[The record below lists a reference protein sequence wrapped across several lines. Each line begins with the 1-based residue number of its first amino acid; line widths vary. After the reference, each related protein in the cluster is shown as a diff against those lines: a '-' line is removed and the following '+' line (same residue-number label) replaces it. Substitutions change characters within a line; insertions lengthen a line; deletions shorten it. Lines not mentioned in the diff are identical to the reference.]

1 MKNGRN
7 YQKKGG
13 GGRRKEKWGD
23 GQKRKRRKGGGGGID
38 GRKKGRKEGESFA
51 LFLTIHNIKGY
62 SDHEK
67 NT

>member
-1 MKNGRN
+1 MGGWAEEKKKEGR
-7 YQKKGG
+7 
-13 GGRRKEKWGD
+13 E
-23 GQKRKRRKGGGGGID
+23 GGGID
-38 GRKKGRKEGESFA
+38 GRKKGRKEGESCA